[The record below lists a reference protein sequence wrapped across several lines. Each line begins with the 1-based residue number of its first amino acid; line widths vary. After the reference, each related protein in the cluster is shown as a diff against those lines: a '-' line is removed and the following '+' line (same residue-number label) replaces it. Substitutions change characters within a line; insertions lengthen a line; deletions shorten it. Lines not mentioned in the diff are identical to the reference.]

1 MTMEYCTVCKGS
13 GLSPGLYEA
22 TGIAQACGGC
32 GGTGLRG
39 EPPKPKPDPLGTGA
53 LNSFNAF
60 EFHSRNLFETPP
72 SLDSEDYSSLSGIS
86 LDMAALRID
95 RRHSAELPNLLF
107 GRTRPETAANLERI
121 IDDYR
126 RLACECHRA
135 SALDKRAV
143 DRKIAGAVKDL
154 AHARRNLGELA
165 ESARAFREAE
175 ALYKALGSPSDA
187 RACATNIAELE
198 LQTTGDVD
206 AALAGLHA
214 RLEEVSEPLD
224 VAELKLDLAEL
235 HFKRNDD
242 FGAEEYL
249 RDANRLLEPFE
260 HRASGAATAD
270 ALFELDAGAAFRR
283 RVRAGRHRR
292 DGPHPQ
298 AALAPVPRARPGV
311 ARPAADYQ
319 HRLLQIEGSIEQGS
333 TENSVFSERMLERLK
348 DFDNL

>member
-1 MTMEYCTVCKGS
+1 MRWLRRDRT
-13 GLSPGLYEA
+13 A
-22 TGIAQACGGC
+22 RRAAQ
-32 GGTGLRG
+32 
-39 EPPKPKPDPLGTGA
+39 PKPDPLGTGA

-143 DRKIAGAVKDL
+143 DRKIAGAIKDL

-270 ALFELDAGAAFRR
+270 ALLSSMQALLSGGAFEPGGIDETVRIRKLLSRLFRGLA
-283 RVRAGRHRR
+283 RVWP
-292 DGPHPQ
+292 DQ
-298 AALAPVPRARPGV
+298 
-311 ARPAADYQ
+311 AADYQ